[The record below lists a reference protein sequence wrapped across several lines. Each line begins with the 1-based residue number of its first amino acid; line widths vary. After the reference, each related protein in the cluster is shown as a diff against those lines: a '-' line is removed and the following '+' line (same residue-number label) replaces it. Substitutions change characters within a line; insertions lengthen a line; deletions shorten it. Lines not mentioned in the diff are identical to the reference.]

1 MTTDVSRLMPAAR
14 LHGPAKL
21 PSQGAGDGAGIN
33 AKITALE
40 QLDLPSLRRRWRD
53 VHGSDAPARLGS
65 EFLRRAMAF
74 HLQEQVFGGL
84 SRHARLRLKALER
97 RPPGETGVA
106 GNVAAPASVKAGTR
120 FLRQWQG
127 ETHEVQASQNG
138 QFVYRGNIYRS
149 LSVIARKITATHQSG
164 PRFFGLKDTGNKIKA
179 TRGNDG

>member
-1 MTTDVSRLMPAAR
+1 MTTDVSRLMPAAGP
-14 LHGPAKL
+14 HGPAKL
-21 PSQGAGDGAGIN
+21 PSQGASDAAGIN
-33 AKITALE
+33 AKITGLE

-53 VHGSDAPARLGS
+53 VHGSDAPAWLGS

-106 GNVAAPASVKAGTR
+106 DNAAASASVKVGTR

-127 ETHEVQASQNG
+127 ETHEVQAIASG
-138 QFVYRGNIYRS
+138 QFVYRGKVYRS
-149 LSVIARKITATHQSG
+149 LSVIARGITGAHQSG
-164 PRFFGLKDTGNKIKA
+164 PRFFGLKNSGIRHKA
-179 TRGNDG
+179 TRGSNG

>member
-21 PSQGAGDGAGIN
+21 PSQGASDAAGIN
-33 AKITALE
+33 AKITGLE

-97 RPPGETGVA
+97 RPPGETGVSSIPMSLA
-106 GNVAAPASVKAGTR
+106 PTTRSAWRLPKPRMAIFAASTSNDRSFPLIDRKSV
-120 FLRQWQG
+120 
-127 ETHEVQASQNG
+127 V
-138 QFVYRGNIYRS
+138 
-149 LSVIARKITATHQSG
+149 
-164 PRFFGLKDTGNKIKA
+164 
-179 TRGNDG
+179 